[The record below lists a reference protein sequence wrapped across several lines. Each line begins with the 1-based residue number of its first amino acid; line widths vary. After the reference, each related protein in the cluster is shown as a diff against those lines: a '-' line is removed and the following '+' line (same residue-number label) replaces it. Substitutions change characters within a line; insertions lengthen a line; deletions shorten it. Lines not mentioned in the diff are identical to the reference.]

1 MSDLGELI
9 AVAILGGSLIFLAFR
24 WAFLADDDFG
34 EPE

>member
-9 AVAILGGSLIFLAFR
+9 AVAVMVWILIYLAFR
-24 WAFLADDDFG
+24 WAFLADDVG

>member
-9 AVAILGGSLIFLAFR
+9 AVAVMVWMLIYLAFR

-34 EPE
+34 DPK